1 MAGRDPRCGAAPR
14 WLLAAEP
21 SRRSTLPALRREP
34 VVDRPP
40 PTSPLTVGRR
50 ACRLFAAD
58 DRLRCAPGGAVAAAV
73 FGARV
78 YASGLLSH
86 ALRDRL
92 RTACDLYQQG
102 LVGKLLL
109 FGGPGDGK
117 VSKPEVMKRAAMQ
130 WGVHERDLLLDPAG
144 LDTQATVDNTVLL
157 FRQLGM
163 KRILA
168 VSHAYHLPRIEMTYE
183 RAGWTVHTVPA
194 RETILLLKMPLR
206 RAREVVA
213 LWVYY
218 LRPLWP

>member
-1 MAGRDPRCGAAPR
+1 M
-14 WLLAAEP
+14 
-21 SRRSTLPALRREP
+21 
-34 VVDRPP
+34 
-40 PTSPLTVGRR
+40 
-50 ACRLFAAD
+50 
-58 DRLRCAPGGAVAAAV
+58 